1 MFSVNPGQITFDYD
15 IAILELNEE
24 VDLKIYTPACLAKKG
39 DNFIGQTATAAG
51 WGYTDKEEKLK
62 PDVPHEAQFPV
73 GECGSGSGTDLLVCV
88 DIVDG
93 KSLAR
98 VRTY

>member
-39 DNFIGQTATAAG
+39 DNFSGQTAIAAG
-51 WGYTDKEEKLK
+51 WGFLDTEETISTE
-62 PDVPHEAQFPV
+62 VPHEVQMPV
-73 GECGSGSGTDLLVCV
+73 GECRSQNPLLVCADV
-88 DIVDG
+88 VNG
-93 KSLAR
+93 KEPQK
-98 VRTY
+98 VRT